1 MNYQTR
7 FHTVRNK
14 FFILIFA
21 LVQTFSVVGQIST
34 PTTLVVDQADLLN
47 PEQEARLERK
57 LVDYDDST
65 STQIA
70 VALVKSL
77 EGKDSFDYAM
87 ELAKEWGVGQ
97 EGKNNGVVILVSMGD
112 RQIRIVTGRGVEA
125 ELPDAICKRIINNKI
140 TPNFRNGAYYQ
151 GLDEATTEMID
162 RLEGRFVNNEEKES
176 GGGFKPLIFY
186 ILIILIITFINARRN
201 RGGKGGRGGNGSA
214 GGGMFFPPI
223 FFGGGHH
230 HSGGGYGGGGG
241 FGGGGFG
248 GFGGGSFGGGGAG
261 GSW

>member
-1 MNYQTR
+1 M
-7 FHTVRNK
+7 RNK

-47 PEQEARLERK
+47 PEEEARLERK

-70 VALVKSL
+70 VALIKSL

-186 ILIILIITFINARRN
+186 ILFNYNTVRVKCRSGLQLMESQYRLKGAPDDLIAKQQSTRSVNMRA
-201 RGGKGGRGGNGSA
+201 
-214 GGGMFFPPI
+214 
-223 FFGGGHH
+223 
-230 HSGGGYGGGGG
+230 YGCLSLGQ
-241 FGGGGFG
+241 FWVCLTLDL
-248 GFGGGSFGGGGAG
+248 SF
-261 GSW
+261 

>member
-1 MNYQTR
+1 MSCQTR
-7 FHTVRNK
+7 FHTVKNK
-14 FFILIFA
+14 FLIILFA
-21 LVQTFSVVGQIST
+21 LSQSFWVVGQIPNPSR
-34 PTTLVVDQADLLN
+34 LVVDQADILS
-47 PEQEARLERK
+47 PQEEAALERK

-70 VALVKSL
+70 IALVKTL
-77 EGKDSFDYAM
+77 DGKDSFDYAM
-87 ELAKEWGVGQ
+87 DLAKAWGVGQ
-97 EGKNNGVVILVSMGD
+97 EGKNNGVLILASTGD

-140 TPNFRNGAYYQ
+140 TPNFKNGTYYQ
-151 GLDEATTEMID
+151 GLDAATTEMID
-162 RLEGRFVNNEEKES
+162 RLEGRFVNDEEKDS
-176 GGGFKPLIFY
+176 GGGFKPLLFY
-186 ILIILIITFINARRN
+186 IFLIIIITFIRSK
-201 RGGKGGRGGNGSA
+201 RGGGGGNHTR

-230 HSGGGYGGGGG
+230 HGSGG
-241 FGGGGFG
+241 FGGGGGSLG